1 MCKSVEFFQ
10 DRKQESAP
18 YPGLTDIWILVKKKK
33 KNFHIIVL
41 STSVNIASRELS
53 ELVWG

>member
-33 KNFHIIVL
+33 NFHIIVL
-41 STSVNIASRELS
+41 NTSVNNPSRELS

>member
-33 KNFHIIVL
+33 IHIIVL
-41 STSVNIASRELS
+41 NTSVNNASRELS